1 CGAHHHLR
9 CARGEPGQHPE
20 RSNRTAPGMKP
31 AAGGYT
37 MAGGVSEMERT
48 MSVNGSAYQFAA
60 TYDGDSQYNVQVHSG
75 DKLITMFKVAAESE
89 QDVFDAA
96 LARFKADVE
105 LGNVKV

>member
-1 CGAHHHLR
+1 
-9 CARGEPGQHPE
+9 
-20 RSNRTAPGMKP
+20 MKP

-60 TYDGDSQYNVQVHSG
+60 TYDGDSQYNVQVHIG

>member
-1 CGAHHHLR
+1 
-9 CARGEPGQHPE
+9 
-20 RSNRTAPGMKP
+20 MKP
-31 AAGGYT
+31 ADDGYT

-48 MSVNGSAYQFAA
+48 MSVNGRAYQFAT

-75 DKLITMFKVAAESE
+75 DKLISMFKVAAESE

-105 LGNVKV
+105 MGNVNV